1 MQTLDVISVNLWQIL
16 ISLGNLCLLFFIMK
30 KFLYKP
36 VKNVLAKRQAEL
48 EEHYVAAENAEA
60 EAKASRDAWEEK
72 LAGARAEADSILK
85 KATDNAT
92 YRGEQIVA
100 GAKEQADSIIRI
112 AKSEAELEK
121 KKAEDGIKREI
132 VELSGALTEK
142 MLGREINAEDH
153 KALIDAFIEDIG
165 DGND

>member
-1 MQTLDVISVNLWQIL
+1 MAHVGLKEVLLSYHREKKYLAAICAAPSV
-16 ISLGNLCLLFFIMK
+16 LGMNGLLTGRHATCYPGF
-30 KFLYKP
+30 
-36 VKNVLAKRQAEL
+36 
-48 EEHYVAAENAEA
+48 
-60 EAKASRDAWEEK
+60 EEK
-72 LAGARAEADSILK
+72 LSGARAEADSILK

-132 VELSGALTEK
+132 VEISGALTEK
-142 MLGREINAEDH
+142 MLGREIKTEDH